1 MATGMIQDNMARPQG
16 TELDPKQV
24 QDEIKMPPEL
34 QTAYERVVIA
44 GMKLM
49 FSKETHKLMLK
60 ELERKGPIAERLG
73 KGIAGMMI
81 ILFNKSNK
89 SIPPQVII
97 PAGTNLLMQAVQ
109 FMNAAKLEKINNKD
123 VGDALDIF
131 IRTIL
136 KTFGVSTDKI
146 TGLMDTYDQDGIEA
160 VKQQLGV

>member
-1 MATGMIQDNMARPQG
+1 MAKGMIQDNMARPQG
-16 TELDPKQV
+16 NELDPKQV
-24 QDEIKMPPEL
+24 QNEIKMPPEL
-34 QTAYERVVIA
+34 QNAYERVVIA

-60 ELERKGPIAERLG
+60 EFERKGPIAERLG
-73 KGIAGMMI
+73 KGIAGLMI
-81 ILFNKSNK
+81 ILFNQSNK

-109 FMNAAKLEKINNKD
+109 FMRATKLENINNKD
-123 VGDALDIF
+123 VGDALDVF

-136 KTFGVSTDKI
+136 KAFGVSTDKL
-146 TGLMDTYDQDGIEA
+146 TSLMDTYDQDGIEA